1 MSKKLLLL
9 FFYYLIIRFDFYL
22 IIQESYKVISD
33 QRLCSPQLHPSA
45 KVSLSLNMEI
55 FLSSLSSHIF
65 SIIVEWMNAVYK
77 HNQASEKKINCDDLG

>member
-1 MSKKLLLL
+1 MSKKWSLLL
-9 FFYYLIIRFDFYL
+9 FYYLIIRFDFYL

-33 QRLCSPQLHPSA
+33 QRLYCSPQLHPSA

-77 HNQASEKKINCDDLG
+77 HNQA